1 MTRDHSDSFFLR
13 RRAVLGGAALGLAVA
28 PLPLLAQAVLL
39 TPRQTEGPFY
49 PPKLPVDQDNDL
61 VSVKGASGR
70 AKGEIT
76 HLSGRILDARGRP
89 LRSVRVEIWQCDA
102 NGRYLHPGDS
112 AGVDRDPNFQGFG
125 HYVTAEDGSYSFRTI
140 RPVPYPGRTPH
151 IHFKLRSRERPEFVT
166 QMYISGHPQNASDM
180 LLGSVRDP
188 KARASLMANF
198 QSIKGEG
205 GAMEWTAQFDLV
217 FGVTPPQA

>member
-1 MTRDHSDSFFLR
+1 MSTKRASDGMQR
-13 RRAVLGGAALGLAVA
+13 RRLILGAAALGLTSAS
-28 PLPLLAQAVLL
+28 LPSIAQGVLL

-49 PPKLPVDQDNDL
+49 PPRLPADQDSDL

-151 IHFKLRSRERPEFVT
+151 IHFKLRSREFPEFVT

-217 FGVTPPQA
+217 LGVTPPQA